1 MISMKTS
8 MEIIIA
14 NVLFYSN
21 VKQYKIYRNM
31 LFIKLICLIVWQGK
45 PKLLIQDVQNAMKG
59 LRSPVL

>member
-45 PKLLIQDVQNAMKG
+45 PKLLIQDVENAMKG